1 MGTVTVQI
9 PQSGEPDRT
18 AELKV
23 SNALQ
28 ILGAVLNGGL
38 DAANIKDGSIGLAE
52 LSAAAQSAMGSPPQ
66 VVTLPTNPTDGQ
78 EVYLLASTNLGVQ
91 WHMRYRQASTS
102 TYRWECVGGVPY
114 TMEAPST
121 YTPGV
126 ANTWTDPGDMSFAL
140 PAAGDYIISFG
151 CFAFM
156 SAVAQ
161 STRISVGASNL
172 SPAGVYAEFVQPLTV
187 ASAGASISR
196 TIRAGGISGTLSSQV
211 NLNVLS
217 GYVDRRWISVMPVR
231 MAGATS

>member
-28 ILGAVLNGGL
+28 TIVAALNGGV

-66 VVTLPTNPTDGQ
+66 VVALPTNPTDGQ

-114 TMEAPST
+114 TMEAP
-121 YTPGV
+121 
-126 ANTWTDPGDMSFAL
+126 
-140 PAAGDYIISFG
+140 GDYIISFG